1 MSEFS
6 KIMNKKAV
14 ALKYDD
20 NNRMAPVIV
29 ASGKG
34 YLAEKIVE
42 IANENDVPVYEDNSL
57 ASVLSQLEL
66 GREIPAELYKTVV
79 DIYVY
84 FLQFVPG
91 GSAPEP
97 EVSSPQSE
105 VKVSSLESVEEIKEE
120 SML

>member
-6 KIMNKKAV
+6 KVMNKKAV
-14 ALKYDD
+14 ALKYDES
-20 NNRMAPVIV
+20 NRMAPAIV

-42 IANENDVPVYEDNSL
+42 VANENNVPVYEDNSL

-66 GREIPAELYKTVV
+66 GREIPSELYKTVV

-84 FLQFVPG
+84 FLQFAPG
-91 GSAPEP
+91 GIEP
-97 EVSSPQSE
+97 ASEKEVTT
-105 VKVSSLESVEEIKEE
+105 EEIEE
-120 SML
+120 K

>member
-14 ALKYDD
+14 ALKYDE
-20 NNRMAPVIV
+20 NNAMAPVIV

-42 IANENDVPVYEDNSL
+42 VANENDVPVYEDNSL

-66 GREIPAELYKTVV
+66 GREIPNELYKTVV

-84 FLQFVPG
+84 FLQFTPG
-91 GSAPEP
+91 GNGTAEP
-97 EVSSPQSE
+97 KLIPPPTSGPTEDLPYGD
-105 VKVSSLESVEEIKEE
+105 EEE
-120 SML
+120 